1 MNDLH
6 WIALA
11 TSPSVVR
18 RATVVAIVVGTVLVA
33 INHGDA
39 IVRGDLSMGRLLRI
53 ALTVMV
59 PYCVS
64 TYSSVSALRTAARES
79 RRDVSPGGFRG

>member
-1 MNDLH
+1 MPDQPGWLK
-6 WIALA
+6 LA
-11 TSPSVVR
+11 TSGSVVR
-18 RATVVAIVVGTVLVA
+18 RATVIAMVVGTILVA

-39 IVRGDLSMGRLLRI
+39 IIRGDLSMGRLLRI

-64 TYSSVSALRTAARES
+64 TYSSVSALRTAAREQ
-79 RRDVSPGGFRG
+79 